1 MEEKTTKTDNQS
13 KDSEDIKINVISI
26 LLGLALLLGIF
37 LALTGRFMILLWIIG
52 IFLSLFCLFLGIRL
66 CFDVHAIRKY
76 LDSKEGR

>member
-52 IFLSLFCLFLGIRL
+52 ISLSLFCLFW
-66 CFDVHAIRKY
+66 V
-76 LDSKEGR
+76 

>member
-13 KDSEDIKINVISI
+13 NSEDIKINVISI
-26 LLGLALLLGIF
+26 LLGLAFLLGVF

-66 CFDVHAIRKY
+66 CFDVHAIRKH